1 MGFFQPS
8 IRPKWRKWYT
18 SIEIVHS
25 DITTAALLATA
36 SANGNGIGSINA
48 QSVTVTNANNS
59 FSLVLP
65 HDVGASVSITSY
77 WTDRNL
83 TNSGSTGVIAV
94 WTKPQLFKIT
104 TNSNTRTIN
113 EGTVIQ
119 STFTAN
125 YGGSGNS
132 RAYIVEQIVDFN
144 TVSGY
149 PDGNDPLGIKVIQF
163 SRRGADA
170 SDTSNDS
177 INLTGVYVYEN

>member
-8 IRPKWRKWYT
+8 VRPKWRKWYT

-25 DITTAALLATA
+25 DITTSALLSTQ
-36 SANGNGIGSINA
+36 SANGNGVGSINS
-48 QSVTVTNANNS
+48 QSVIVTNINS
-59 FSLVLP
+59 SFHLVLP
-65 HDVGASVSITSY
+65 HDVSPSVSIISY

-83 TNSGSTGVIAV
+83 TNSGATGDIAV
-94 WTKPQLFKIT
+94 WVRPHYIKLT
-104 TNSNTRTIN
+104 TNSSTRTFN
-113 EGTVIQ
+113 DGTLIQ

-132 RAYIVEQIVDFN
+132 RAYFVQQTVDFN

-149 PDGNDPLGIKVIQF
+149 PDNNDPLGIKVLALT
-163 SRRGADA
+163 RRGADA
-170 SDTSNDS
+170 SDTSTDS